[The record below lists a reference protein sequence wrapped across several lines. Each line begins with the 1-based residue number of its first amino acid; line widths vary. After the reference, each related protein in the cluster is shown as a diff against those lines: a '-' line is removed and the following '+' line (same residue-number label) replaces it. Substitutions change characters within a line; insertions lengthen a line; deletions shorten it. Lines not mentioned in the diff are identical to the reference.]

1 MRVSDFQLLMNE
13 LYYHRD
19 VKRGIYKTF
28 IWLVEEIGELADN
41 LNKKVLDHSKI
52 SDELADII
60 AWTSSLANILNID
73 LEKALIDKYPNKC
86 LNCDSNPCKCDK

>member
-1 MRVSDFQLLMNE
+1 MKVSDFQLLMNE

-19 VKRGIYKTF
+19 MERGVYKTF

-41 LNKKVLDHSKI
+41 LNKKDLNRSKI

-86 LNCDSNPCKCDK
+86 LSCDSNPCKCDK